1 MLHWKVRA
9 ARTGEGSHT
18 EARTMGLTDKLMQ
31 VVNGARKLRAFRDPK
46 SYSRYERGR
55 DLERKRADHE
65 RQAQADSAERTRE
78 KKEREHDFEERYAVE
93 HEQHVERERPKRAD
107 SS

>member
-1 MLHWKVRA
+1 
-9 ARTGEGSHT
+9 
-18 EARTMGLTDKLMQ
+18 MGLTDKLMQ
-31 VVNGARKLRAFRDPK
+31 VVNGARKLWVSRNPN
-46 SYSRYERGR
+46 SYSRYERDR

-65 RQAQADSAERTRE
+65 RQAQEDSAERTRE
-78 KKEREHDFEERYAVE
+78 KKEREHDFEERYSVE